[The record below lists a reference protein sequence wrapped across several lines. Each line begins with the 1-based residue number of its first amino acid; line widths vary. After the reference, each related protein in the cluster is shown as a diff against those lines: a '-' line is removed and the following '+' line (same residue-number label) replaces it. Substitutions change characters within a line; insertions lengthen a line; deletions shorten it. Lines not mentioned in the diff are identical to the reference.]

1 MKVLKQM
8 KKKDVSNLL
17 INILSILKPSLAKAL
32 SVPLL
37 LGGMGILNSPLWL
50 DIVNVFLSNQEFYPQ
65 INGPISPP
73 KESIGWF
80 FILCSIF
87 IFIVDSWRLVKA
99 NGNEKGK
106 AVLDI
111 IKEQPQKTAKFF
123 IEEMKNQPSSATHI
137 IDEKIYK
144 RICELQHL
152 RFFGTFLKE
161 EKSIQLAND
170 LIEGELARGSSPK
183 RALGLALSSR
193 YLSVGDNIDKAKV
206 YLEQSK
212 KLTHVPESKIAE
224 AFIITAESGINDGLS
239 VLAGD
244 DNSSSYSAIFM
255 IKRHKEGIKVAIN
268 WFDCAELTISHL
280 DVDGQ
285 ISYLSGLLESQS
297 WDRALSEVEKLELEI
312 EKHYTSPALAQ
323 IVAFTFLTNAIKAT
337 ELRDSVM
344 QQIPFAAETFP
355 LADDIES
362 IKLRNKAVTMFK
374 LCSVL
379 AKDLK
384 AYEVVEISEKYAL
397 WLELR
402 NPDTFNDAEKRLE
415 KVFSDYTAKALE
427 YLPLAFSFRIELD
440 YERIEQE
447 IDKQSA
453 LSNNT
458 NPTLGVA
465 RFVLA
470 HKQKGYAKTLK
481 YINTHRKQLE
491 KFVNPVAFKMLDIE
505 VHAKSGL
512 VDDAEKL
519 LNEVD
524 DKLLGSRELINL
536 KNIISTTKGED
547 PIALA
552 LAQHNKTDKV
562 SDLAQ
567 LVQLLK
573 ESELKEQFLKHAIE
587 LFDIT
592 GAEPDAINAAN
603 AYSSIGKFSELHLFL
618 ERNRGLVDRSVLLQM
633 HWAWS
638 LFRKGDLI
646 GSRNQLTAIK
656 ATQIDYLDLDSLDIQ
671 LNIFSGNWGALTSL
685 VEARWENK
693 ELLNEQELIQT
704 AQLAKAQSPRR
715 AKEILEY
722 ATSRFPNDPQVLSS
736 AYFAATTMGWENSK
750 STADWLN
757 KAVILSSDEGPLH
770 TASFEDIKDM
780 MYAQREH
787 SDRIQKAYDDS
798 EVPIFIIAEQ
808 LNRTLSDFYLVQ
820 PLENIQSTDIRKKSL
835 IAAFHSVRG
844 EKVIESN
851 TISIDASSIL
861 VLGYLDLLDLLFES
875 FNQISVPHSLMRWL
889 YEEKQ
894 KVAFHQPSQIAKAK
908 EFENLVSDECIS
920 IITPRGIENP
930 ELGLRVGDDLAFLLE
945 EAKSNGTIEEQT
957 LVVCSYPVFQVG
969 SFRDNEVDLTQYN
982 DHLIS
987 CVPLINKLKDL
998 AVITEEE
1005 FEKSKKYLIRQ
1016 EKEWPHEIEIE
1027 DKANIYLDSLSVTY
1041 LMTVGMLE
1049 RFKGTGLK
1057 LFVHV
1062 NEHNRYKKLRNFDS
1076 TIHSADLILEK
1087 IRNKFSE
1094 GITSG
1099 QVILSEMLAPSL
1111 RRDRGSKEEVMPT
1124 EELFQ
1129 VSANTES
1136 VLIDDRFINQNANIA
1151 IDGVSKSTYTTLDF
1165 IETLYSQEI
1174 ITFEQKLAYRTKLRE
1189 SGYGVIPVCAE
1200 ELSFHLN
1207 KSLVKGGELRPT
1219 KELKLIKQHL
1229 SLLKISRLIKLPRDA
1244 NWLHW
1249 TLKTLSDVL
1258 KKQWAND
1265 VSIEVSRARS
1275 NWIFELID
1283 FRSWSHCLE
1292 KRSEAGMAFFGET
1305 IRINSLLVAA
1315 NDISHESKNCYHEW
1329 LDEHVLMQLK
1339 NYDTVSF
1346 NALVATIKGQI
1357 KNVSKKDLLEE
1368 QIHEQD

>member
-1 MKVLKQM
+1 MKALK
-8 KKKDVSNLL
+8 KIEKKDILKL
-17 INILSILKPSLAKAL
+17 LSIFKPSLAKAL

-37 LGGMGILNSPLWL
+37 VAGIGILNSPLWL
-50 DIVNVFLSNQEFYPQ
+50 DFVNWFLSNQEFYPRF
-65 INGPISPP
+65 NSPISPP
-73 KESIGWF
+73 KESTGWIFIG
-80 FILCSIF
+80 ISISIF
-87 IFIVDSWRLVKA
+87 VVDSLRIFKT
-99 NGNEKGK
+99 NTNEKTQNI
-106 AVLDI
+106 LDI
-111 IKEQPQKTAKFF
+111 IKEQPQETANFLA
-123 IEEMKNQPSSATHI
+123 ENMKSQSSSATHI
-137 IDEKIYK
+137 IDEKISK

-193 YLSVGDNIDKAKV
+193 YLSVGENIDKAKV

-239 VLAGD
+239 ILAGD

-255 IKRHKEGIKVAIN
+255 IKRRKEGTKVAIN

-297 WDRALSEVEKLELEI
+297 WDRALSEVEKLEI
-312 EKHYTSPALAQ
+312 EKHCTSPALAQ

-337 ELRDSVM
+337 ELRDSVI

-402 NPDTFNDAEKRLE
+402 NPDTFNVAEKILE
-415 KVFSDYTAKALE
+415 KVFFEYTAKALE
-427 YLPLAFSFRIELD
+427 YLPLAFAFRIELD

-481 YINTHRKQLE
+481 YIDTHREQLE
-491 KFVNPVAFKMLDIE
+491 KFVNPIAVKMLDIE
-505 VHAKSGL
+505 VHAKAGL
-512 VDDAEKL
+512 AEDAEKL

-524 DKLLGSRELINL
+524 GKLLGTGEFINL
-536 KNIISTTKGED
+536 KSIIATTKGED
-547 PIALA
+547 PIALE
-552 LAQHNKTDKV
+552 LAQYNETGKV

-567 LVQLLK
+567 LVNLLK
-573 ESELKEQFLKHAIE
+573 RSELKEPFLKHAIE

-592 GAEPDAINAAN
+592 GAEPDAINVAN
-603 AYSSIGKFSELHLFL
+603 AYTSTGKFSELHLFL
-618 ERNRGLVDRSVLLQM
+618 ECNMGLVDRSVLLQM

-638 LFRKGDLI
+638 LFRKGNLI
-646 GSRNQLTAIK
+646 DSRNLLIAIRDAK
-656 ATQIDYLDLDSLDIQ
+656 IDYLDLDTLDIH
-671 LNIFSGNWGALTSL
+671 LNIFSGNWDALTSL

-693 ELLNEQELIQT
+693 EQLDEVGLMQT
-704 AQLAKAQSPRR
+704 AQLAKAQSPSR
-715 AKEILEY
+715 AKEILVY
-722 ATSRFPNDPQVLSS
+722 ATNRFPNDPQVLSS
-736 AYFAATTMGWENSK
+736 AYFTATTMGWEDSK
-750 STADWLN
+750 NTADWLN
-757 KAVILSSDEGPLH
+757 KAAILSNDEGPLH
-770 TASFEDIKDM
+770 TASFKDMKDM
-780 MYAQREH
+780 MYAQREQN
-787 SDRIQKAYDDS
+787 DRVQKAYDDS
-798 EVPIFIIAEQ
+798 AAPIFTVAE
-808 LNRTLSDFYLVQ
+808 LLHRTLSDFYLVQ
-820 PLENIQSTDIRKKSL
+820 PLENIKTTDIRKKSL
-835 IAAFHSVRG
+835 IAAFHSVRE
-844 EKVIESN
+844 EKVIESDH
-851 TISIDASSIL
+851 ISIDASSVL
-861 VLGYLDLLDLLFES
+861 VLGYLDLLDLLFEY
-875 FNQISVPHSLMRWL
+875 FNQIAVPHSLMRWL

-908 EFENLVSDECIS
+908 EFENLVSDECIN

-969 SFRDNEVDLTQYN
+969 SFRDNEVDLSQYN

-1016 EKEWPHEIEIE
+1016 EKEWPHEIEIA

-1049 RFKGTGLK
+1049 RFKCTGLK

-1136 VLIDDRFINQNANIA
+1136 VLIDDRFINQNANIE

-1174 ITFEQKLAYRTKLRE
+1174 ITFVQKVAYRTKLRE

-1244 NWLHW
+1244 NWLHC

-1275 NWIFELID
+1275 NWIYELID

-1305 IRINSLLVAA
+1305 IKINSLLVVA
-1315 NDISHESKNCYHEW
+1315 NDISTESKNRYHEW

-1346 NALVATIKGQI
+1346 NTLIATIKGQI